1 MADGSKKLGLG
12 GLVAIV
18 FGSMIG
24 GGIFNISQNMAQGAG
39 LGATLISWVIS
50 GVGVLFLVLN
60 FKILAD
66 ARPDLNA
73 GIYQYAKEGFGNY
86 VGFNVAWGYWL
97 CAAMGNVAFAVM
109 LNDSFGEF
117 FPVLL
122 KHDWQ
127 TVVFGSFFIWAMYFI
142 VARGVK
148 AAAAMNTVVTI
159 VKFAAL
165 ILIVVILFI
174 FFKVGALSY
183 DFWGHISDLGSLG
196 TQIKSTMLV
205 TLWCFIG
212 VEGAV
217 VMSARARN
225 SQDVGKAGVIGFLLA
240 LVLYALISILSYGIM
255 KQPELAKLDDPSV
268 AYVLKAAVGEWAY
281 TFVVLSVIVSVIGG
295 WIAWTLLCA
304 QVPYTAAQVK
314 ILPKSFLRENKQE
327 TPIHALLISSIIMQV
342 FMILVAMAKSV
353 YDAAIDITGVMILPA
368 YLFCGLYL
376 VKASF
381 TKGELKTTDAKKIL
395 QYRIIGIIS
404 SVFCLW
410 LLYAGS
416 LLLLLITSIFY
427 LAGFYFYVVA
437 RKQNMEKG
445 EKVFS
450 RSERWLAIA
459 IAVCSVIAVVLMAE
473 GKAGL

>member
-73 GIYQYAKEGFGNY
+73 GIYQYEKEGFGNY

-122 KHDWQ
+122 KHGWQ

>member
-1 MADGSKKLGLG
+1 MAGNSKKLGLG
-12 GLVAIV
+12 GLVGIV

-24 GGIFNISQNMAQGAG
+24 GGIFSISQNMAEGAG
-39 LGATLISWVIS
+39 LGATLLSWLIS

-60 FKILAD
+60 FKVLSD
-66 ARPDLNA
+66 VRPDLNA

-122 KHDWQ
+122 SHGWQ
-127 TVVFGSFFIWAMYFI
+127 TVAFGSFFIWVMFL
-142 VARGVK
+142 VVSRGVK
-148 AAAAMNTVVTI
+148 AAAAVNAIVTV

-165 ILIVVILFI
+165 ILIVILLFI

-183 DFWGHISDLGSLG
+183 DFWGHASHLGSLG

-225 SQDVGKAGVIGFLLA
+225 SRDVGKAGVIGFLLA
-240 LVLYALISILSYGIM
+240 LVLYALISVLSYGIM
-255 KQPELAKLDDPSV
+255 AQPELAKLDVPSV
-268 AYVLKAAVGEWAY
+268 AYVLKSAVGEWAY
-281 TFVVLSVIVSVIGG
+281 TFVIISVIVSVIGG

-304 QVPYTAAQVK
+304 QVPYAAAQVQ
-314 ILPKSFLRENKQE
+314 ILPKSFLRENKKE
-327 TPIHALLISSIIMQV
+327 TPVHALLISSIIMQV
-342 FMILVAMAKSV
+342 FMILVATAKSV

-376 VKASF
+376 LKASY
-381 TKGELKTTDAKKIL
+381 TKGELKTTDTKLIL
-395 QYRIIGIIS
+395 RYRLIGIVSTI
-404 SVFCLW
+404 FCLW

-427 LAGFYFYVVA
+427 LIGVYFYIVA
-437 RKQNMEKG
+437 RKQNRVKG
-445 EKVFS
+445 EAIFS
-450 RSERWLAIA
+450 PPERWLAVA
-459 IAVCSVIAVVLMAE
+459 ITVCSVIAVVLIVQ

>member
-1 MADGSKKLGLG
+1 MASNSKKLGLG
-12 GLVAIV
+12 GLVGIV

-24 GGIFNISQNMAQGAG
+24 GGIFSISQNMAQGAG
-39 LGATLISWVIS
+39 LGATLLSWIIS

-60 FKILAD
+60 FKVLSD
-66 ARPDLNA
+66 VRPDLNA

-122 KHDWQ
+122 GHGWQ
-127 TVVFGSFFIWAMYFI
+127 TVAFGSFFIWVMFL
-142 VARGVK
+142 VVSRGVK
-148 AAAAMNTVVTI
+148 AAAVINAIVTV

-165 ILIVVILFI
+165 ILIVILLFI

-183 DFWGHISDLGSLG
+183 DFWGHASELGSVG

-225 SQDVGKAGVIGFLLA
+225 SRDVGKAGVIGFLLA
-240 LVLYALISILSYGIM
+240 LVLYALISVLSYGIM
-255 KQPELAKLDDPSV
+255 AQPELAKLDVPSV
-268 AYVLKAAVGEWAY
+268 AYVLKHAAGDWAY
-281 TFVVLSVIVSVIGG
+281 TFVVISVIVSVIGG

-304 QVPYTAAQVK
+304 QVPYAAAQVQ
-314 ILPKSFLRENKQE
+314 ILPKSFLRENKKE
-327 TPIHALLISSIIMQV
+327 TPVHALLISSIIMQV
-342 FMILVAMAKSV
+342 FMILVVTAKSV

-376 VKASF
+376 VKASYA
-381 TKGELKTTDAKKIL
+381 KGELKTTDTKKIL
-395 QYRIIGIIS
+395 RYRLIGIVS
-404 SVFCLW
+404 TLFCLW

-427 LAGFYFYVVA
+427 LIGAYFYIVA
-437 RKQNMEKG
+437 RKQNKAKG
-445 EKVFS
+445 EAVFS
-450 RSERWLAIA
+450 PPERWLAVA
-459 IAVCSVIAVVLMAE
+459 IAVCSVIAVVLIVQ

>member
-1 MADGSKKLGLG
+1 MADSSKKLGLG

-24 GGIFNISQNMAQGAG
+24 GGIFNISQNMAQSAG
-39 LGATLISWVIS
+39 LGATLLSWIIS
-50 GVGVLFLVLN
+50 GAGVLFLVLN
-60 FKILAD
+60 FKVLAD
-66 ARPDLNA
+66 VRPDLNA

-122 KHDWQ
+122 SHGWQ
-127 TVVFGSFFIWAMYFI
+127 TVAFGSFFIWTMYFV
-142 VARGVK
+142 VAHGVK
-148 AAAAMNTVVTI
+148 AATALNSIVTVV
-159 VKFAAL
+159 KFVAL
-165 ILIVVILFI
+165 ILIVLILFI

-183 DFWGHISDLGSLG
+183 DFWGHVSDLGSLS
-196 TQIKSTMLV
+196 TQVRSTMLV

-225 SQDVGKAGVIGFLLA
+225 SRDVGKAGVIGFLLA
-240 LVLYALISILSYGIM
+240 LVLYALISLLSYGIM
-255 KQPELAKLDDPSV
+255 HQPELAKLDDPSV
-268 AYVLKAAVGEWAY
+268 AYVLRAAVGDWAY
-281 TFVVLSVIVSVIGG
+281 TFVVVSVIVSVIGG

-327 TPIHALLISSIIMQV
+327 TPVHALLISSIIMQV
-342 FMILVAMAKSV
+342 FMILVASAKSV

-376 VKASF
+376 VKASY
-381 TKGELKTTDAKKIL
+381 TKGELKTADTKKIL
-395 QYRIIGIIS
+395 QYRLIGIAS
-404 SVFCLW
+404 SLFCLW

-416 LLLLLITSIFY
+416 LLLLLVTSVFY
-427 LAGFYFYVVA
+427 LVGICFYVVA
-437 RKQNMEKG
+437 RRQNRTVG
-445 EKVFS
+445 EAIFS
-450 RSERWLAIA
+450 RPERWLAVV
-459 IAVCSVIAVVLMAE
+459 IAVCSVIAVVLMAK

>member
-1 MADGSKKLGLG
+1 MADTSKKLGLA

-24 GGIFNISQNMAQGAG
+24 GGIFNISQNMSQGAG
-39 LGATLISWVIS
+39 LGATIISWIIS

-60 FKILAD
+60 FKILSD

-86 VGFNVAWGYWL
+86 VGFNIAWGYWL

-122 KHDWQ
+122 HHSWQ
-127 TVVFGSFFIWAMYFI
+127 TVAFGSFFIWVMYFI
-142 VARGVK
+142 VTFGVK
-148 AAAAMNTVVTI
+148 AAAALNTLVTI

-165 ILIVVILFI
+165 VLIVIILII
-174 FFKVGALSY
+174 FFKVGAMSY
-183 DFWGHISDLGSLG
+183 DFWGHATDLGSIG
-196 TQIKSTMLV
+196 TQVKSTMLV

-217 VMSARARN
+217 VMSAHAKN
-225 SQDVGKAGVIGFLLA
+225 SKDVGKAGVIGFILA

-255 KQPELAKLDDPSV
+255 NQPELAKLDDPSV
-268 AYVLKAAVGEWAY
+268 AYVLRHAVGDWAY
-281 TFVVLSVIVSVIGG
+281 TFVVISVITSVLGG

-314 ILPKSFLRENKQE
+314 ILPKSFLRQNKKE
-327 TPIHALLISSIIMQV
+327 TPVYALLISSIIMQV
-342 FMILVAMAKSV
+342 FMIMVATAKSV

-376 VKASF
+376 VKASY
-381 TKGELKTTDAKKIL
+381 TKGELKVTDSKKL
-395 QYRIIGIIS
+395 NLYRFIGIVS
-404 SVFCLW
+404 SLFCLW
-410 LLYAGS
+410 LLYAGG
-416 LLLLLITSIFY
+416 LLLLLVTSIFY
-427 LAGFYFYVVA
+427 LVGIYFYVVA
-437 RKQNMEKG
+437 RKQNKEKS
-445 EKVFS
+445 EPVFS
-450 RSERWLAIA
+450 RPETWLAVI
-459 IAVCSVIAVVLMAE
+459 IGICSVVAVVLMAE

>member
-50 GVGVLFLVLN
+50 GIGVLFLVLN

-66 ARPDLNA
+66 ARSDLNA

-122 KHDWQ
+122 KHGWQ
-127 TVVFGSFFIWAMYFI
+127 TVVFGSFFIWAMYLI

-148 AAAAMNTVVTI
+148 AAAAINTIVTI

-183 DFWGHISDLGSLG
+183 DFWGHVSDLGSLG

-225 SQDVGKAGVIGFLLA
+225 SRDVGKAGVIGFLLA

-255 KQPELAKLDDPSV
+255 KQPGLAKLDDPSV
-268 AYVLKAAVGEWAY
+268 AYVLKAAVGDWAY

-342 FMILVAMAKSV
+342 FMVLVAMAKSV

-381 TKGELKTTDAKKIL
+381 VKGELKTTDMKKIM
-395 QYRIIGIIS
+395 QYRMIGIVS

-427 LAGFYFYVVA
+427 LVGFYFYVVA

-450 RSERWLAIA
+450 RPERWLAIA

>member
-1 MADGSKKLGLG
+1 MADTSKKLGLG

-60 FKILAD
+60 FKVLAD

-86 VGFNVAWGYWL
+86 VGFNIAWGYWL

-122 KHDWQ
+122 HHGWQ

-148 AAAAMNTVVTI
+148 AAAALNTIVTI

-165 ILIVVILFI
+165 ILIVIILFI
-174 FFKVGALSY
+174 FFKIGALSF
-183 DFWGHISDLGSLG
+183 DFWGHTPDLGSIG
-196 TQIKSTMLV
+196 AQVKSTMLV

-217 VMSARARN
+217 VMSAHARN
-225 SQDVGKAGVIGFLLA
+225 SKDVGKAGVIGFLLA
-240 LVLYALISILSYGIM
+240 LVLYALISVLSYGIM
-255 KQPELAKLDDPSV
+255 HQPELAKLDDPSV
-268 AYVLKAAVGEWAY
+268 AYVLKHAVGEWAY

-295 WIAWTLLCA
+295 WIAWTLMCA

-314 ILPKSFLRENKQE
+314 ILPKSFLRENKKS
-327 TPIHALLISSIIMQV
+327 TPIYALLISSIIMQV
-342 FMILVAMAKSV
+342 FMVMVAMAKSV

-368 YLFCGLYL
+368 YLFCGIYL

-381 TKGELKTTDAKKIL
+381 MKGELNTTDPKKIG
-395 QYRIIGIIS
+395 QYRFIGIVS
-404 SVFCLW
+404 SLFCLW
-410 LLYAGS
+410 LLYAGG
-416 LLLLLITSIFY
+416 LLLLLVTSIFY
-427 LAGFYFYVVA
+427 LVGIYFYVVA
-437 RKQNMEKG
+437 RKQNRAQG
-445 EKVFS
+445 ELIFS
-450 RSERWLAIA
+450 PAERWLALA
-459 IAVCSVIAVVLMAE
+459 IAACSVIAVILLIE
-473 GKAGL
+473 GKVGL

>member
-122 KHDWQ
+122 KHGWQ

-183 DFWGHISDLGSLG
+183 DFWGHVSDLGSLG

-381 TKGELKTTDAKKIL
+381 TKGELKTTDAKKIM

-437 RKQNMEKG
+437 RKQNMEKC

-450 RSERWLAIA
+450 RPECWLAIA

>member
-122 KHDWQ
+122 KHGWQ
-127 TVVFGSFFIWAMYFI
+127 TVVFGSFFIWAMYLI

-183 DFWGHISDLGSLG
+183 DFWGHVSDLGSLG

-327 TPIHALLISSIIMQV
+327 TDSCIAHIEHYHAG
-342 FMILVAMAKSV
+342 V
-353 YDAAIDITGVMILPA
+353 YDTGSYGQV
-368 YLFCGLYL
+368 GL
-376 VKASF
+376 
-381 TKGELKTTDAKKIL
+381 
-395 QYRIIGIIS
+395 
-404 SVFCLW
+404 
-410 LLYAGS
+410 
-416 LLLLLITSIFY
+416 
-427 LAGFYFYVVA
+427 
-437 RKQNMEKG
+437 
-445 EKVFS
+445 
-450 RSERWLAIA
+450 
-459 IAVCSVIAVVLMAE
+459 
-473 GKAGL
+473 

>member
-122 KHDWQ
+122 KHGWQ